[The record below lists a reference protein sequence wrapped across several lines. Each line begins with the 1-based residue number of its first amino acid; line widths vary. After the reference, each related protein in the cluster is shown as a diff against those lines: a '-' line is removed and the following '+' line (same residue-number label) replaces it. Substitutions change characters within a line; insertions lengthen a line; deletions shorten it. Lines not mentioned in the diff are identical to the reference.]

1 MILIIEFPKYLCN
14 LNRYISNCCFFVSP
28 RSFECVYPPSANFSV
43 VRLLIDTHPVRKLD
57 CCYMSTGIFSGNP
70 RYRGSWLKEHGLI
83 LALGALLIVQSVIF
97 HFTELPDWV
106 GSQQAHG
113 LSTILWPEYW
123 LHYSAEW
130 FVSVLA
136 DTYGALLLVLFSK
149 WFFEQGS
156 SENSRQQE
164 KKMKK

>member
-1 MILIIEFPKYLCN
+1 M
-14 LNRYISNCCFFVSP
+14 
-28 RSFECVYPPSANFSV
+28 AN
-43 VRLLIDTHPVRKLD
+43 
-57 CCYMSTGIFSGNP
+57 GIFTGEP
-70 RYRGSWLKEHGLI
+70 RFKGSFLRNHSLSI
-83 LALGALLIVQSVIF
+83 VLAALLVVQSVVF

-106 GSQQAHG
+106 SDQQAHG
-113 LSTILWPEYW
+113 QPTGLWPAYW

-156 SENSRQQE
+156 AESKDSGGERE
-164 KKMKK
+164 AHGETAGA